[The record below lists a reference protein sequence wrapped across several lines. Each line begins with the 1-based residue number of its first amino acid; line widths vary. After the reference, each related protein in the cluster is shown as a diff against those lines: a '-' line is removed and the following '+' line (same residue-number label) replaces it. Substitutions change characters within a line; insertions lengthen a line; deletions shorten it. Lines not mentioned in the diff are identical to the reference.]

1 MLTQEQFEQ
10 ERIIRCL
17 DEMYQASQP
26 PITWEEVKKRKNG
39 LNEHYLSNEEY
50 KYILDKYNDLYRLE
64 DDFIRDCDILIRDA
78 EEGYSV
84 DKWIEGRTEDDPGH
98 RGYEKKPPLKEQV
111 GEEMANKFIEFIK
124 SRRDFY
130 RFNRVWEQFN
140 FTVMNYSPNSNKQ
153 MVIDTWKEMGEDI
166 TIVDRN
172 MDYNYERYYLGASE
186 EHIQE
191 LIEEEQYYNEDN
203 SDE

>member
-1 MLTQEQFEQ
+1 MLTQQKFEE

-26 PITWEEVKKRKNG
+26 PITWEEVKNNENG
-39 LNEHYLSNEEY
+39 INEHYLSQEEY
-50 KYILDKYNDLYRLE
+50 KYILEKYNDLYRLE
-64 DDFIRDCDILIRDA
+64 DNFIRDCDILIRDA

-84 DKWIEGRTEDDPGH
+84 DKYIKEEDGPGY
-98 RGYEKKPPLKEQV
+98 RGYEKMSSLKEQV

-124 SRRDFY
+124 SRRNFY

-140 FTVMNYSPNSNKQ
+140 FTVMNYSPCSNKET
-153 MVIDTWKEMGEDI
+153 VIDTWKEKGEDI
-166 TIVDRN
+166 TIIDRN

-186 EHIQE
+186 EEIQE
-191 LIEEEQYYNEDN
+191 LIEEENYFRENE
-203 SDE
+203 

>member
-26 PITWEEVKKRKNG
+26 PITWEEVKTRENG

-50 KYILDKYNDLYRLE
+50 RYILNKYNDLYRLE
-64 DDFIRDCDILIRDA
+64 DNFKRDCDILIRDA
-78 EEGYSV
+78 VEGYSV
-84 DKWIEGRTEDDPGH
+84 DKYIEATEDSPGY
-98 RGYEKKPPLKEQV
+98 RSYEKKLPLKDQI
-111 GEEMANKFIEFIK
+111 GEEMANKFIEFIE

-130 RFNRVWEQFN
+130 RFNRLWEQFN
-140 FTVMNYSPNSNKQ
+140 FTVMNYSPCSNKET
-153 MVIDTWKEMGEDI
+153 VIKTWKEMGKDI
-166 TIVDRN
+166 TIIDRN
-172 MDYNYERYYLGASE
+172 MDYNYERYYLGTSE
-186 EHIQE
+186 EEIQE
-191 LIEEEQYYNEDN
+191 IIEEEKYYKENN